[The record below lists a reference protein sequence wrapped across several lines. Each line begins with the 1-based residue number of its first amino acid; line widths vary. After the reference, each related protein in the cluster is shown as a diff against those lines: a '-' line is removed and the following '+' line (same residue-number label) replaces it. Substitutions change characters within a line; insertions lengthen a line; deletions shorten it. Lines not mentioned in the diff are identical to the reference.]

1 MKKAVVLLL
10 HAGYWIIFLL
20 LLAFIFSLLAPAI
33 NNSGHLRWNPTVFRN
48 WMALMTGFAL
58 LPGIL
63 SFYTFYGVLFNRYFV
78 RRKVMPFLL
87 SGIITVLGTAII
99 GALYMSL
106 LMNYLG
112 HTFAGTLRAFIEV
125 IIVISFGTF
134 LNGIIGL
141 VMKGFITAY
150 GDIRIKEELN
160 RKNYEVELALVKSQ
174 LSPHFLFNTINNI
187 DVLIGIDAGKA
198 SEYLNKLSDIMR
210 FMLYDAKTEL
220 IPLEKELQYMGK
232 YIELQKIRTANP
244 EYIAYMVTGNAAGIT
259 IPPMLFIPFIENA
272 FKHAVPQKSGTG
284 IDIALHIEKDKVIFD
299 CRNGFSMSRQSSE
312 SVGGLGN
319 ELMRKRLELLYP
331 GKHQLTLTGEQNWY
345 TVKLVLHID
354 EH

>member
-20 LLAFIFSLLAPAI
+20 LLAFIFSLLIPAI
-33 NNSGHLRWNPTVFRN
+33 NNGNHAIWNPNAFRN
-48 WMALMTGFAL
+48 WMTIMTGFAL
-58 LPGIL
+58 LPGML
-63 SFYTFYGVLFNRYFV
+63 SFYTFYGVLFNRYLV
-78 RRKVMPFLL
+78 RRKVMPLLL
-87 SGIITVLGTAII
+87 SGILTVLGTAII
-99 GALYMSL
+99 GAFYLSL

-112 HTFAGTLRAFIEV
+112 HTFAGTVRAYIEV
-125 IIVISFGTF
+125 GTVISFGTF
-134 LNGIIGL
+134 LNGMIGL

-210 FMLYDAKTEL
+210 FMLYETKTEL
-220 IPLEKELQYMGK
+220 IPLEKELQYIGK
-232 YIELQKIRTANP
+232 YIELQKIRTANAD
-244 EYIAYMVTGNAAGIT
+244 YIAYNVTGNAAGIMV
-259 IPPMLFIPFIENA
+259 PPMLFIPFIENA

-284 IDIALHIEKDKVIFD
+284 IDITLHIEEDKVIFD
-299 CRNGFSMSRQSSE
+299 CRNGFAMPRQGSE

-331 GKHQLTLTGEQNWY
+331 GKHQLTLAGAQNRY
-345 TVKLVLHID
+345 TVKLVLDID